1 MINIEKKMNQKI
13 LSLKG
18 LIASLTVSFSL
29 ILTVPIKAQ
38 TPFQNPL
45 KVEQFDD
52 LLLPQTSVQRPLSP
66 LEKFRLNEALDRV
79 NQQAQKH
86 YQEGNVEEAFQ
97 VWYRELRLRQKL
109 DPIEEVKALGSV
121 GEIAWLENRS
131 ADFRNIRERLRV
143 IEEKARENNQRQLL
157 ETLAENYEQMRE
169 LDGAIALYQKLAK
182 DSNDPTPLLEKIA
195 QLHAKQFHYQDAAD
209 AYESLLTQTQGNPTA
224 SLQYLKQLKTW
235 YEKADNPD
243 AGVQTKQRLID
254 IYQQQNNQQALPAIL
269 VSLADDYVKLNQFE
283 QASTTYQEAF
293 KTARSQQKYGMA
305 AMALEN
311 LAQLYRNDGALETTL
326 EIYEQLLVIQQQSY
340 DHYGLMMTYD
350 KIGEIYQENDQP
362 KLARSAYQK
371 ALEFAQS
378 LSYQEDYFQN
388 KLEQLKS

>member
-1 MINIEKKMNQKI
+1 MNQKI

-52 LLLPQTSVQRPLSP
+52 PLLPQTSVQRPLSP

-121 GEIAWLENRS
+121 GEIAWLKNRS

>member
-1 MINIEKKMNQKI
+1 MNQKI

-66 LEKFRLNEALDRV
+66 LEKFRLKEALDQL
-79 NQQAQKH
+79 NQQAQQR
-86 YQEGNVEEAFQ
+86 YQEGNVEKAFQ

-121 GEIAWLENRS
+121 GEIAWLKNRS

>member
-1 MINIEKKMNQKI
+1 MNKKI
-13 LSLKG
+13 LFLKG

-29 ILTVPIKAQ
+29 IPTVPIKAQ

-45 KVEQFDD
+45 QVEQFDD

-182 DSNDPTPLLEKIA
+182 DSNNPTPLLEKIA

-311 LAQLYRNDGALETTL
+311 LAQLYRNDGTLETTL
-326 EIYEQLLVIQQQSY
+326 EIYEQLLVIQRQSY

>member
-1 MINIEKKMNQKI
+1 MNQKI

-52 LLLPQTSVQRPLSP
+52 PLLPQTSVQRPLSP